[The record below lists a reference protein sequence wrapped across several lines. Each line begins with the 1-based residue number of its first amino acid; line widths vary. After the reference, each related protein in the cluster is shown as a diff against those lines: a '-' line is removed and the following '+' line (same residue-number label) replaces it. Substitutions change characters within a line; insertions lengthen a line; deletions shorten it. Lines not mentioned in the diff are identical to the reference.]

1 MARYILPIK
10 PIATYEAIMAII
22 RELTAKDG
30 TPRYK
35 VEIRLKGNP
44 KQYATF
50 KRKTDAKKWIAS
62 TESAMRENRHFKTA
76 EAKKHTLADAIDKY
90 SSTILTTRY
99 TVKEQRNRR
108 PILAWWKNE
117 IGYCVMAD
125 LTTATFAECRDKL
138 AQKTNNSGKAF
149 SADSIKKYF
158 GVIKSVLKACVI
170 DWLWLEQS
178 PLRDNRVELPELPQG
193 RIRFLDDDERERL
206 LTACKVSNNPL
217 LYPAFVLALS
227 TGMRQGE
234 TMNLYWKEPAKPPI
248 ETAWGVV
255 NLEQNCIVLHE
266 TKNGSKRRVPLIGLA
281 LALLKN
287 HAKVRRLDTLLL
299 FPSTKDAQK
308 PIDLKSA
315 WLVALKRAEIDNFR
329 WHDIRHT
336 TASYLAMN
344 GASLAEIAEVLGHK
358 TLAMV
363 KRYAHLSD
371 GHVSNV
377 VASMNA
383 KIFGGV

>member
-1 MARYILPIK
+1 MATIQKR
-10 PIATYEAIMAII
+10 TS
-22 RELTAKDG
+22 KDG
-30 TPRYK
+30 ITTYTAT
-35 VEIRLKGNP
+35 IRLKGYPIQN
-44 KQYATF
+44 ATF
-50 KRKTDAKKWIAS
+50 KRLTDAKKWIAS
-62 TESAMRENRHFKTA
+62 TESAIKEGRHFKTT

-90 SSTILTTRY
+90 SKDILTTRY
-99 TVKEQRNRR
+99 TAKEQRNRR

-138 AQKTNNSGKAF
+138 AKKTNSSGKPF

-170 DWLWLEQS
+170 DWLWIEQS

-193 RIRFLDDDERERL
+193 RVRYLSDEERERL
-206 LTACKVSNNPL
+206 LTSCKVSDNPL

-234 TMNLYWKEPAKPPI
+234 TMNLYWKEPATPPI

-255 NLEQNCIVLHE
+255 NLEQNCIVLHQ

-281 LALLKN
+281 LTLLKN

-315 WLVALKRAEIDNFR
+315 WLVALRRAEIENFR

-358 TLAMV
+358 TLQMV

-383 KIFGGV
+383 KIFGAV